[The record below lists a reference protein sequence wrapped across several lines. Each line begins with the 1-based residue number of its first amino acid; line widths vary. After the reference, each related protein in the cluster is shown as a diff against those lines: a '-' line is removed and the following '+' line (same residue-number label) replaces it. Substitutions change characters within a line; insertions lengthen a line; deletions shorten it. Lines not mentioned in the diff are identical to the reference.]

1 MHNWWRNEP
10 NQWWI
15 KESAHF
21 RHAVDK
27 EEMKGWNEKQL
38 ADFHKRVPEMFELAE
53 LCYHAYSERLAMRS
67 SVVSVLPEQRGD
79 GIKYKVPIQPS
90 QGSWMGFDG
99 HFGWACQGAGFI
111 NPHELVHGWQAMT
124 GGMAGNYWEVHANFP
139 QTYVGIYQTIPVIM
153 AEAPAFPAS
162 GRTYYHDRTMFE
174 HLAQTPEYGPMFIS
188 KLWYDGPTEEDKSP
202 YPWITFE
209 RINPYADRSLAD
221 EFTRMVMR
229 NVTYDYQTYEE
240 FKPGQNYRDPRPAR
254 RAFTAE
260 SRRRTA
266 GNPQQTLL
274 RSRVLLE
281 PIPHEP
287 GWVRVPK
294 ELAPQQLGW
303 NICPLEFKPGMV
315 SATLAGYVD
324 AKRGGDWRAGFVGV
338 DSNGKPVYGEV
349 FRPGSAQQFEARAD
363 LKELYLV
370 VCATPSNIL
379 DIPMTGDFRSF
390 EQEPFP
396 YKVKL
401 TGCQPL
407 DVLAAGRPPAE
418 GEPHPNGGG
427 LVAATAEVAATAF
440 VGPNARVLGNAKVL
454 GNARIED
461 HAVVRDA
468 TVKDEA
474 VVCGHALV
482 CEDSTIAG
490 RAKVR
495 DFAVVKGR
503 TTVTD
508 DAKILEHAVIFTQ
521 KTCADLAVVKGV
533 ASVYGGNQRGSAM
546 IDGYYAKGNE
556 ITKGKWFTWSWGQ
569 GKNPGEVDEEF
580 GGLYA
585 DYDFNEAHGWMAR
598 DAFGATWGYLVN
610 GAQVVAHGD
619 GGALS
624 LNGKDQFAELPK
636 DIADMASC
644 TYTAEVM
651 WDGAGEGVRIFEFAA
666 ANGDALCLTPAAAGR
681 MVFSIHKGGV
691 VESVSAPALKKGV
704 WTTVQVMM
712 DGDTASLHVNG
723 VKAGEKTGM
732 TLRPDSIRATSCYL
746 GRGLNGGFFGGLIG
760 RFAVHSVALVDK
772 TPPAPDPAVFEM
784 PPMFTSPGSLVMTA
798 KPGTDPL
805 GVVEYWFEEEGGKWN
820 SGWTK
825 DTTVYL
831 EDRNAARPL
840 LYRMKM
846 RDKCGNETRFSD
858 PVRSGGFPKDARVL
872 AVNPSTP
879 AVIEAEHCF
888 ASAAASD
895 GTTVWERR
903 SDVPGFAG
911 EGFMAV
917 PDRGMLNE
925 PFQMTAARLD
935 YATHFAK
942 PGRYFL
948 WIRGH
953 GNNDGGGSIHAG
965 FGLKA
970 APWGTNLRTGHG
982 RYAWTRSPAFEIDKP
997 GGYLFS
1003 IWMREDG
1010 AMMDRLIFTADE
1022 SFEPSPDERA
1032 PDNVMIGEGP
1042 PESQLVPAR

>member
-1 MHNWWRNEP
+1 
-10 NQWWI
+10 
-15 KESAHF
+15 
-21 RHAVDK
+21 
-27 EEMKGWNEKQL
+27 
-38 ADFHKRVPEMFELAE
+38 
-53 LCYHAYSERLAMRS
+53 
-67 SVVSVLPEQRGD
+67 
-79 GIKYKVPIQPS
+79 
-90 QGSWMGFDG
+90 
-99 HFGWACQGAGFI
+99 
-111 NPHELVHGWQAMT
+111 
-124 GGMAGNYWEVHANFP
+124 
-139 QTYVGIYQTIPVIM
+139 
-153 AEAPAFPAS
+153 
-162 GRTYYHDRTMFE
+162 
-174 HLAQTPEYGPMFIS
+174 
-188 KLWYDGPTEEDKSP
+188 
-202 YPWITFE
+202 
-209 RINPYADRSLAD
+209 
-221 EFTRMVMR
+221 
-229 NVTYDYQTYEE
+229 
-240 FKPGQNYRDPRPAR
+240 
-254 RAFTAE
+254 
-260 SRRRTA
+260 
-266 GNPQQTLL
+266 
-274 RSRVLLE
+274 
-281 PIPHEP
+281 
-287 GWVRVPK
+287 
-294 ELAPQQLGW
+294 
-303 NICPLEFKPGMV
+303 
-315 SATLAGYVD
+315 
-324 AKRGGDWRAGFVGV
+324 
-338 DSNGKPVYGEV
+338 
-349 FRPGSAQQFEARAD
+349 
-363 LKELYLV
+363 
-370 VCATPSNIL
+370 
-379 DIPMTGDFRSF
+379 
-390 EQEPFP
+390 
-396 YKVKL
+396 
-401 TGCQPL
+401 
-407 DVLAAGRPPAE
+407 
-418 GEPHPNGGG
+418 
-427 LVAATAEVAATAF
+427 
-440 VGPNARVLGNAKVL
+440 VLGNAKVL

-610 GAQVVAHGD
+610 GAQVVEHGD

-636 DIADMASC
+636 DIADMAGC

-746 GRGLNGGFFGGLIG
+746 GRGLKGGFFGGLIG

-798 KPGTDPL
+798 KPGADPL

-825 DTTVYL
+825 ETTVYL
-831 EDRNAARPL
+831 DDRNAARPL

-872 AVNPSTP
+872 AVTP
-879 AVIEAEHCF
+879 ALQ
-888 ASAAASD
+888 
-895 GTTVWERR
+895 
-903 SDVPGFAG
+903 P
-911 EGFMAV
+911 
-917 PDRGMLNE
+917 
-925 PFQMTAARLD
+925 
-935 YATHFAK
+935 
-942 PGRYFL
+942 
-948 WIRGH
+948 
-953 GNNDGGGSIHAG
+953 
-965 FGLKA
+965 
-970 APWGTNLRTGHG
+970 
-982 RYAWTRSPAFEIDKP
+982 
-997 GGYLFS
+997 
-1003 IWMREDG
+1003 
-1010 AMMDRLIFTADE
+1010 
-1022 SFEPSPDERA
+1022 
-1032 PDNVMIGEGP
+1032 
-1042 PESQLVPAR
+1042 